1 MKKQLILPLVES
13 LVASYKGPS
22 LGNVRI
28 LGVQHILETTHS
40 MFQSLY
46 RLGLKP
52 ENVSIIG
59 KCYSTCKEVYDEMI
73 ADGIDV
79 GQGSFSYSSH
89 QSYDELFE
97 EEIRNFLS
105 TRTGSLN
112 EYERVIILDDGGKC
126 ITAIMNS
133 IESLP
138 PLIAIEQTSSGYE
151 AIKSKNLPFPVI
163 NVARSP
169 LKLKLESPMIAQAA
183 AERLY
188 MRLKKK
194 GPLPNKALIIGGG
207 AIGQAMQKTL
217 SSDMEVSVF
226 DQNKELSNCKSNNLD
241 ELINHFP
248 LIIGCTGKTS
258 IPYTNHKLFQKNT
271 TLVCASSSDRE
282 FDAVHLRRQI
292 PANFS
297 CFSDLEVNDL
307 LLINSG
313 FPVNF
318 DGERE
323 NIEPELIQLTIALI
337 TAGILQAM
345 ERPSATGIIPVNA
358 AFEAKIETEFLSTKR
373 SS

>member
-1 MKKQLILPLVES
+1 MTKRLILPLVES
-13 LVASYKGPS
+13 LVASYDGPS
-22 LGNVRI
+22 LRNVRI

-52 ENVSIIG
+52 ENISIIG

-73 ADGIDV
+73 AEGIDV
-79 GQGSFSYSSH
+79 SPGSFSYSSH
-89 QSYDELFE
+89 QSYDELFGE
-97 EEIRNFLS
+97 EVRKFLS
-105 TRTGSLN
+105 SRTDRLH

-126 ITAIMNS
+126 ITTLLHNPV
-133 IESLP
+133 SLP

-151 AIKSKNLPFPVI
+151 AIKSQILPFPVI

-188 MRLKKK
+188 MRLKKR
-194 GPLPNKALIIGGG
+194 GHLPDKALIIGGG
-207 AIGQAMQKTL
+207 AIGQAIRKTL
-217 SSDMEVSVF
+217 SSDMDICVF
-226 DQNKELSNCKSNNLD
+226 DQNNELSHCHNQSLT
-241 ELINHFP
+241 ELIGQYP

-258 IPYTNHKLFQKNT
+258 IPSRYHKHFQEKA
-271 TLVCASSSDRE
+271 TLVSASSSDRE
-282 FDAVHLRRQI
+282 FDALHLRRQI
-292 PANFS
+292 PVNYS

-307 LLINSG
+307 LLVNSG

-345 ERPSATGIIPVNA
+345 KPTTSSGIIPVNA
-358 AFEAKIETEFLSTKR
+358 EMEFKIETEFLCDGIHS
-373 SS
+373 